1 LLAQVVP
8 IEEDFEIG
16 EELGK
21 GQFSRVC
28 LCVNK
33 HTLQRKAV
41 KIIEKE
47 TMDAE
52 EKEVRTKSMQS
63 SAFLLIFAACICIIR
78 PASYLFEYH
87 TPFFG
92 KP

>member
-52 EKEVRTKSMQS
+52 EKEVRTKS
-63 SAFLLIFAACICIIR
+63 I
-78 PASYLFEYH
+78 
-87 TPFFG
+87 
-92 KP
+92 